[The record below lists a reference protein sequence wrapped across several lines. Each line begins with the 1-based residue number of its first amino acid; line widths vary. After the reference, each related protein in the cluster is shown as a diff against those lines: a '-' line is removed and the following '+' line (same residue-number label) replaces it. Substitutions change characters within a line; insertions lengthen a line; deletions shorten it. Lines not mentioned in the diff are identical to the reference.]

1 MRSDRER
8 KSSYYS
14 QRRRSRSR
22 SYSRSRRPRSRSRSR
37 CTRDKCHSNRS
48 RGPSPRSRSR
58 CTRDKCHSNR
68 SRCPS
73 PRSRS
78 RCTRDKCHSNRSRT
92 PSPHRPRNIRPSSSG
107 TSSSVIKIDRTSTPA
122 REKVPVLLD
131 QLNEPE
137 FPELFGTHEPQAW

>member
-22 SYSRSRRPRSRSRSR
+22 SRSRRPRSRSRSR
-37 CTRDKCHSNRS
+37 CTRDNCHSNR
-48 RGPSPRSRSR
+48 
-58 CTRDKCHSNR
+58 CKA
-68 SRCPS
+68 PS

-92 PSPHRPRNIRPSSSG
+92 PSPNRSRDIRPSGSG
-107 TSSSVIKIDRTSTPA
+107 TSSLVIKIDRISSPA
-122 REKVPVLLD
+122 REEVPLLLD

-137 FPELFGTHEPQAW
+137 FPELFGTHEP